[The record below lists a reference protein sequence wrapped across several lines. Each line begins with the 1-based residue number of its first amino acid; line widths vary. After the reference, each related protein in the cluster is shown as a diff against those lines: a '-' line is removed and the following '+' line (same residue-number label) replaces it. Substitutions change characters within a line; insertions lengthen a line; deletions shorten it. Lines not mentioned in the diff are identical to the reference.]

1 MIRVRKQIHFDRVG
15 LLMVVF
21 FVIGAAIVARLFYL
35 QIIKGKLWQVA
46 AEEQHKIEQVLLQRR
61 GEIFMTNY
69 RDDSLLP
76 AVINRRLS
84 LVYAVPNEISNPKM
98 TAEILADILK
108 DSQGECAVMLLQGSA
123 EELIA
128 KCEEK
133 KKFAEEVYEKTK
145 KKNDPYEPLMHN
157 VSEELVSKIKDSNL
171 EGIYF
176 EDEWVRFY
184 PESESLAQ
192 VTGFLGY
199 AGDRRVGQYGIEGYF
214 EDDLAGEAG
223 KLLGDKDLFGR
234 LIPVASSELVQARDG
249 ANIVLTID
257 KAIQNKAYEIIKEA
271 VAAYGAESGS
281 ILVMDPQSGEIRAM
295 AGYPSFDPN
304 RYNEVD
310 NIKVYRNLNTSEAYE
325 PGSVFKIITMAA
337 GLDTMAVEPDTT
349 YEDTGSVMIGEE
361 VIRNAAN
368 KVYGMVNMTGVLENS
383 INCGAVYVA
392 LKTGHEKFGDYVK
405 KFGFGQVTDIELTG
419 ESVGDI
425 SSLKKK
431 GDIYAATAAFGQGIT
446 VTPLQLAQAFS
457 TIVNNGKTVKPHI
470 IDYAKSEIEEKINDS
485 QQVISEK
492 TAQVLKAMMVSVV
505 ENGHSKGAQIAGYH
519 IGGKTGTAEIA
530 GQGGYTSEN
539 NHTFAGFGPL
549 ENTKFVIVVKLIKPK
564 SGKFAESTAVPT
576 FTKMASFLLQY
587 YQLPPEYTP

>member
-1 MIRVRKQIHFDRVG
+1 
-15 LLMVVF
+15 MVVF
-21 FVIGAAIVARLFYL
+21 FVIAAVIVARLFYL

-46 AEEQHKIEQVLLQRR
+46 ADEQHKIEQVLLQRR
-61 GEIFMTNY
+61 GEIFMV
-69 RDDSLLP
+69 DHLDGSLLP
-76 AVINRRLS
+76 AVINRSLS
-84 LVYAVPNEISNPKM
+84 LIYAVPNEISNPKM

-108 DSQGECAVMLLQGSA
+108 DGQGECREMLPQGA
-123 EELIA
+123 ARELIA
-128 KCEEK
+128 KCEDR
-133 KKFAEEVYEKTK
+133 KKFVEEAYEKAK

-157 VSEELVSKIKDSNL
+157 VSEELVNKIKDRNL

-199 AGDRRVGQYGIEGYF
+199 AGDSRVGQYGIEGYF

-234 LIPVASSELVQARDG
+234 LIPVASSELVKARDG

-257 KAIQNKAYEIIKEA
+257 KVIQNKAYEIIKKA
-271 VAAYGAESGS
+271 VVAYEAESGS

-304 RYNEVD
+304 KYNEVD
-310 NIKVYRNLNTSEAYE
+310 DIKVYQNLNISEAYE

-337 GLDTMAVEPDTT
+337 GLDSQAVEPDTT
-349 YEDTGSVMIGEE
+349 YEDTGSVVIGQE
-361 VIRNAAN
+361 VIRNASN
-368 KVYGMVNMTGVLENS
+368 KVYGIVNMTGVLENS

-392 LKTGHEKFGDYVK
+392 LETGHEKFRDYVK
-405 KFGFGQVTDIELTG
+405 KFAFGQVTNIELAG
-419 ESVGDI
+419 ESTGDI
-425 SSLKKK
+425 SSLENK
-431 GDIYAATAAFGQGIT
+431 GDIYTATAAFGQGIT

-457 TIVNNGKTVKPHI
+457 TIVNNGKAVKPRI
-470 IDYAKSEIEEKINDS
+470 INYGKSEIGEKINDS

-530 GQGGYTSEN
+530 GHGGYTSEN

-549 ENTKFVIVVKLIKPK
+549 ENTKFVIIVKLTKPK
-564 SGKFAESTAVPT
+564 LGQFAESTAVPA
-576 FTKMASFLLQY
+576 FTKIASFLLQY
-587 YQLPPEYTP
+587 YQIAPEYTP

>member
-1 MIRVRKQIHFDRVG
+1 MVRARKKINFDRAG

-35 QIIKGKLWQVA
+35 QIIKGKLWQA
-46 AEEQHKIEQVLLQRR
+46 AADEQHKIEQVLLQRR
-61 GEIFMTNY
+61 GEIFMM
-69 RDDSLLP
+69 DSQDGSLAP
-76 AVINRRLS
+76 AVINRRLN
-84 LVYAVPNEISNPKM
+84 LVYAVPSEISNPKM

-108 DSQGECAVMLLQGSA
+108 DNQAECTEMLAKDVSQD
-123 EELIA
+123 LIA
-128 KCEEK
+128 KCQERK
-133 KKFAEEVYEKTK
+133 DFSQEVYEKIK
-145 KKNDPYEPLMHN
+145 KKDDPYEPLAHN
-157 VSEELVSKIKDSNL
+157 VSEELVNKIKDRNL
-171 EGIYF
+171 DGVYF
-176 EDEWVRFY
+176 EDEWARFY
-184 PESESLAQ
+184 PTGESLAQ

-199 AGDRRVGQYGIEGYF
+199 AGDSRIGQYGIEGYF

-223 KLLGDKDLFGR
+223 KLLADKDLFGR

-257 KAIQNKAYEIIKEA
+257 KVIQNKAYEIIKEA
-271 VAAYGAESGS
+271 VGAYRAESGS
-281 ILVMDPQSGEIRAM
+281 ILVMDPQTGGIRAM

-304 RYNEVD
+304 KYNETD
-310 NIKVYRNLNTSEAYE
+310 DIKVYQNLNMSEAYE

-337 GLDTMAVEPDTT
+337 GLETHAVEPDTT
-349 YEDTGSVMIGEE
+349 YDDKGSVVIGQE
-361 VIRNAAN
+361 VIRNASD
-368 KVYGMVNMTGVLENS
+368 KVYGMVNMVGVLENS

-392 LKTGHEKFGDYVK
+392 LKTGHEKFRDYVK
-405 KFGFGQVTDIELTG
+405 KFGFGQVTNIELAG
-419 ESVGDI
+419 ESTGNI
-425 SSLKKK
+425 SSLEGK
-431 GDIYAATAAFGQGIT
+431 GDIYTATAAFGQGIT

-470 IDYAKSEIEEKINDS
+470 IDYAESEIEEKINDS
-485 QQVISEK
+485 QQLISEK

-549 ENTKFVIVVKLIKPK
+549 ENTKFVIIVKLIKPK
-564 SGKFAESTAVPT
+564 SGKFAESTAVPA

-587 YQLPPEYTP
+587 YQIAPEYTL

>member
-1 MIRVRKQIHFDRVG
+1 
-15 LLMVVF
+15 MVVF
-21 FVIGAAIVARLFYL
+21 FVISAVIVARLFYL

-46 AEEQHKIEQVLLQRR
+46 ADEQHKIEQVLLQRR
-61 GEIFMTNY
+61 GEIFMIDQ
-69 RDDSLLP
+69 RDGSLLP
-76 AVINRRLS
+76 AVINRSLS

-98 TAEILADILK
+98 AAEILADILK
-108 DSQGECAVMLLQGSA
+108 DSQGECGEILPQGA
-123 EELIA
+123 AHDLIA
-128 KCEEK
+128 KCEER
-133 KKFAEEVYEKTK
+133 KKFAEEVYEKAK

-157 VSEELVSKIKDSNL
+157 VSEELVNKIKDRNL
-171 EGIYF
+171 EGVYF
-176 EDEWVRFY
+176 EDEWARFY
-184 PESESLAQ
+184 PASESLAQ

-199 AGDRRVGQYGIEGYF
+199 AGDRRVGQYGIEDYF

-257 KAIQNKAYEIIKEA
+257 QAVQNKAYEIIKEA
-271 VAAYGAESGS
+271 VGAYHAESGS

-304 RYNEVD
+304 KYNEVD
-310 NIKVYRNLNTSEAYE
+310 NIKVYQNLNISESYE

-337 GLDTMAVEPDTT
+337 GLDTHAVEPDTT
-349 YEDTGSVMIGEE
+349 YEDKGSAVIGQE
-361 VIRNAAN
+361 VIRNAGN
-368 KVYGMVNMTGVLENS
+368 KVYGMVNMVGVLENS

-392 LKTGHEKFGDYVK
+392 LETGQEKFRDYVK
-405 KFGFGQVTDIELTG
+405 KFGFGQATNIELSG
-419 ESVGDI
+419 ESTGDI
-425 SSLKKK
+425 SSLEKK
-431 GDIYAATAAFGQGIT
+431 GDIYTATAAFGQGIT

-457 TIVNNGKTVKPHI
+457 TIINNGQAVKPRI
-470 IDYAKSEIEEKINDS
+470 IDYNKSEIEEYKNTKINDS
-485 QQVISEK
+485 QQVISAK

-505 ENGHSKGAQIAGYH
+505 ENGHSKGAHIAGYH

-549 ENTKFVIVVKLIKPK
+549 ENTKFVIIVKLAKPK
-564 SGKFAESTAVPT
+564 LGKFAESTAVPT